1 MSTREVST
9 RTDVYRNGVRLTTL
23 RDAEDGEI
31 TMQREAAIKT
41 SLYGSY
47 VPDPLVDWLTDELRP
62 VLTID
67 GEEYPCGVYLAATV
81 CERSG
86 EDGHVIEV
94 DAYDRCWLVQSCR
107 TETILHLDAGT
118 YYLAAVR
125 SLLATAG
132 VPLVLE
138 TPSTL
143 TLATDRED
151 WPVGTDYL
159 TIINQLLAEINY
171 EQLWFDARGY
181 ARLEP
186 VAEPSADSVQHVLDT
201 SQINSLI
208 LPGLTREQDIFN
220 TPNVFVCVCNNPDLG
235 QTLTAEAINDN
246 PQSPLST
253 IRRGRRIAQVVKVD
267 NTPDQATLD
276 AYAAKLRN
284 QSLWASEI
292 VQVRTALLPGYG
304 VSDTVGLSHPDAQ
317 GLYIEASW
325 TLQLRS
331 GGEMTHGLQRVVLN
345 L

>member
-62 VLTID
+62 VLVID

-81 CERSG
+81 RERSS

-107 TETILHLDAGT
+107 METILHLDAGT
-118 YYLAAVR
+118 YYLAAV
-125 SLLATAG
+125 
-132 VPLVLE
+132 
-138 TPSTL
+138 
-143 TLATDRED
+143 
-151 WPVGTDYL
+151 
-159 TIINQLLAEINY
+159 AEINY
-171 EQLWFDARGY
+171 EQLWFDAKGY

-186 VAEPSADSVQHVLDT
+186 VAEPTADSVQHVLDT
-201 SQINSLI
+201 GQINSLI

-284 QSLWASEI
+284 RSLWASET

-304 VSDTVGLSHPDAQ
+304 VGDTVGLVHPDAQ

-325 TLQLRS
+325 TLQLKP
-331 GGEMTHGLQRVVLN
+331 GGEMTHGLQRVVLS